1 MGKILEMIALS
12 RQDFR
17 CRACQRPLVLRS
29 YFAFPIPPDDPHWTR
44 VYKAGHAE
52 GYRATP
58 QRLKAYCSPHCAPAW
73 GQPSCRTQHAR
84 FARGSP
90 LLAGGATGGAPAAG
104 PGAGGALGDA
114 AAGLARQPDAPV
126 AAAAEKTYTT
136 GAAPNARHPSSQP
149 RHVNPQPNVEQTC
162 ADVLGAGRRQLFEL
176 LPDINFT
183 ETAAAVRGIAE
194 SGGGLECTF
203 ICLLAL
209 LVCANLVDL
218 VARSTPRR
226 VCDAYFTA
234 GGGFEPRLTAHLT
247 GRMGYNGVSGAVL
260 QGAEPSY
267 IIAVKEMLLLKRIIS
282 PTGA

>member
-1 MGKILEMIALS
+1 MRVSLEDLLFSQAAQQEVLRQLALELEALS
-12 RQDFR
+12 GTRPQDWLGN
-17 CRACQRPLVLRS
+17 PM
-29 YFAFPIPPDDPHWTR
+29 PPSR
-44 VYKAGHAE
+44 
-52 GYRATP
+52 P
-58 QRLKAYCSPHCAPAW
+58 QRKRPI
-73 GQPSCRTQHAR
+73 Q
-84 FARGSP
+84 
-90 LLAGGATGGAPAAG
+90 
-104 PGAGGALGDA
+104 
-114 AAGLARQPDAPV
+114 
-126 AAAAEKTYTT
+126 
-136 GAAPNARHPSSQP
+136 
-149 RHVNPQPNVEQTC
+149 QTC

-209 LVCANLVDL
+209 LVCDNLVDL